1 MALLANFFLGLFGS
15 LIGFL
20 STYLSKKIVVG
31 VAVIASFAALFA
43 GFFAAVQGMVTIIQY
58 SIDNVWLVMVI
69 SMIWPPH
76 VSVCIS
82 TCFSAMIVKWVYVE
96 TKERA
101 KAVLYIT

>member
-15 LIGFL
+15 LVGFL
-20 STYLSKKIVVG
+20 TNYLSKKIVVG
-31 VAVIASFAALFA
+31 VAVLASFAALFA
-43 GFFAAVQGMVTIIQY
+43 GFFAAVQAMLAVVTY
-58 SIDNVWLVMVI
+58 SIDNVFLLTI
-69 SMIWPPH
+69 INMIWPPH